1 MHVTTEQ
8 QENYVID
15 LHIELPPER
24 FEAEWKRIAQEYV
37 RLARIPGFRKGKA
50 PLAAIEKKYGPD
62 IEKEA
67 LEKTIKKAV
76 SDVIREKEMRFL
88 GSPILKKQEL
98 EEDKTLRLTV
108 TIIIEPEI
116 ELPEY
121 RGLVLSVEKEMEP
134 EARLD
139 ELLERVRSDF
149 AEFLNIT
156 DRALTMGDYGVL
168 DYSGTV
174 EGKALL
180 EIDPNLPLS
189 IVGGKNRWMHLSG
202 EPLIPGLS
210 ESLVGMQPQESRTCD
225 ITFPADFSTTTLRDL
240 KVTYEITLHE
250 IKIKQPA
257 PLDNALASRI
267 KPGLTLE
274 ELRTS
279 MRDIL
284 VQEAEETFRKKSI
297 AALIERLIE
306 SMSIELPS
314 LLLEEE
320 TTRILRKIVLEH
332 LSHDTAE
339 DEIRAKHDELR
350 PIAQQEA
357 EKKLQLHFILHAIAA
372 KEKIQLTSQDLRA
385 YLADLAKKYQM
396 TEKKLV
402 SELQKNHA
410 LAGIQEELLTQ
421 KTLDFLV
428 SQAQVTAIPVSK
440 NNDGSTHPH
449 PTTPHVHG
457 PGCHH

>member
-15 LHIELPPER
+15 LHIELPPEY
-24 FEAEWKRIAQEYV
+24 FKAEWKRIAQEYV

-50 PLAAIEKKYGPD
+50 PLSAIEKKYGPD

-98 EEDKTLRLTV
+98 EEDRTVRLTV

-121 RGLVLSVEKEMEP
+121 RGLVLSVEKDMEP
-134 EARLD
+134 ESRLD

-156 DRALTMGDYGVL
+156 DRALTMSDYGVL

-189 IVGGKNRWMHLSG
+189 IVGGKNRWIHLSG
-202 EPLIPGLS
+202 EPVIPGFS

-225 ITFPADFSTTTLRDL
+225 ITFPSDFPTTTLRDL

-257 PLDNALASRI
+257 PLDDALASRI
-267 KPGLTLE
+267 KPGWTLE

-284 VQEAEETFRKKSI
+284 VQEAEATFRKKSV
-297 AALIERLIE
+297 AALIEHLIE
-306 SMSIELPS
+306 STPIELPS
-314 LLLEEE
+314 LLLEKE
-320 TTRILRKIVLEH
+320 TTHVLRHIVGEH
-332 LSHDTAE
+332 LSHGTTE

-350 PIAQQEA
+350 PRAQQEA
-357 EKKLQLHFILHAIAA
+357 EKKLQLHFILHTIAA
-372 KEKIQLTSQDLRA
+372 KEKIQLTSQELRA
-385 YLADLAKKYQM
+385 YLVDLAKKYRI
-396 TEKKLV
+396 TEKKLL

-421 KTLDFLV
+421 KILDFLI
-428 SQAQVTAIPVSK
+428 SQANITPIPKTNELSVQSH
-440 NNDGSTHPH
+440 ST
-449 PTTPHVHG
+449 TSHVHG